1 MNCILP
7 CAIAFGFIGKMFYSL
22 QGYGSKEINAFQKS
36 LDQKQTQKYMEIV
49 EYRTYLFL
57 MGLLIGTII
66 GVLYLFYTRTSKN
79 VVFNICVFIMI
90 VFGSAIFY
98 YIASKKPD
106 YMLNHLTKE
115 EQVKKWNDVYVDM
128 QRRNIM
134 GFLYGFIGYLL
145 LSWAFYNMEDI
156 LL

>member
-7 CAIAFGFIGKMFYSL
+7 CAIAFGFLGKMFYSL

-36 LDQKQTQKYMEIV
+36 LNLEQTQKYMEIV
-49 EYRTYLFL
+49 EFRTYLFL
-57 MGLLIGTII
+57 MGLLIGTILGI
-66 GVLYLFYTRTSKN
+66 LYLFLTRKSNKM
-79 VVFNICVFIMI
+79 VFNICVFIII

-98 YIASKKPD
+98 YIASKKRD

-128 QRRNIM
+128 QRRNVM
-134 GFLYGFIGYLL
+134 GFLYGFVGYLL
-145 LSWAFYNMEDI
+145 LALSFYNWKY
-156 LL
+156 